1 MPASL
6 VAAASFAYLFLLFA
20 IAWGADRLADR
31 GRSVIATPYVYA
43 LSLGVFCTT
52 WTFYGSVGRASTL
65 GIGFLPVYL
74 GPTLVMALGYV
85 VIAKIL
91 RIAKRQRST
100 SIADFLAARYGK
112 SHLLGGL
119 VAAIAVFGVTPYIAL
134 QLKAVSISF
143 DLLAGTDPT
152 GLGTGP
158 HAAILEDKAFYVA
171 LLMAAFA
178 IAEHRCRR
186 TPPGHGRRRRVRERG
201 QAAVVPGSG
210 NHGGLGHP

>member
-6 VAAASFAYLFLLFA
+6 VAVASFAYLFLLFA

-31 GRSVIATPYVYA
+31 GRSVIATPYIYA

-74 GPTLVMALGYV
+74 GPTLVMVLGYV

-100 SIADFLAARYGK
+100 SIADFIAARYGK
-112 SHLLGGL
+112 SQLLGGL

-143 DLLAGTDPT
+143 DLLAGTVRRLTPAPRADCPT
-152 GLGTGP
+152 
-158 HAAILEDKAFYVA
+158 
-171 LLMAAFA
+171 
-178 IAEHRCRR
+178 C
-186 TPPGHGRRRRVRERG
+186 
-201 QAAVVPGSG
+201 
-210 NHGGLGHP
+210 GHPATSTASRRSPDHPSNSGD

>member
-74 GPTLVMALGYV
+74 GPTLVMTLGYV

-100 SIADFLAARYGK
+100 SIADFIAARYGK
-112 SHLLGGL
+112 SHLLGR
-119 VAAIAVFGVTPYIAL
+119 A
-134 QLKAVSISF
+134 
-143 DLLAGTDPT
+143 
-152 GLGTGP
+152 
-158 HAAILEDKAFYVA
+158 
-171 LLMAAFA
+171 
-178 IAEHRCRR
+178 
-186 TPPGHGRRRRVRERG
+186 GRRHRRVRRDALHSASVE
-201 QAAVVPGSG
+201 
-210 NHGGLGHP
+210 GGIDQLRPAGRHRSDGAGDRSARRRSWRTRRSTWPC